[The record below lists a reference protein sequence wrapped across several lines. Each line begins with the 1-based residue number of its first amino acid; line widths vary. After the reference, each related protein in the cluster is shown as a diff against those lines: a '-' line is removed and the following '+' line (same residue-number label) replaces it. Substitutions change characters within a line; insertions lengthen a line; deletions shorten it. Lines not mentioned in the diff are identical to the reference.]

1 MRSWNGSIL
10 EFSDHNGLWQS
21 HPPSPPSTAVFGQ
34 TPYNHSIQQAHFH
47 PSHHFS
53 TDLTQFSH
61 PKDEGTTLLQNIR
74 TFNVALLG
82 YEVAKHC
89 GRGTLQDILSI
100 PSSGLMKT
108 RISLFSSHLKMGSK
122 GYPATY
128 LSHNVSD
135 LMKTRRFLFSSSL
148 RMGSKVYPETSY
160 LSYDVSP
167 CHNLK
172 ELHKLC
178 CGKILRS
185 HIRILKHHVVQ
196 KPKTQLIIWK
206 HESIIQ
212 YITAH

>member
-100 PSSGLMKT
+100 PSSG
-108 RISLFSSHLKMGSK
+108 
-122 GYPATY
+122 
-128 LSHNVSD
+128 V
-135 LMKTRRFLFSSSL
+135 MKTRRFLFSSSL